1 MRETVV
7 GETRNKET
15 ISVFLDNMKKFISLM
30 SCLVLAGTVM
40 AKPAY
45 RGPIVQIA
53 EDGTEKTVYL
63 HGDESFSYMTDEAGE
78 WLDETTL
85 QPMTASQKQFR
96 MAEQVKA
103 RRAPKTTEAT
113 KAGGKPNLAPHGL
126 VILVNF
132 QDQEFVTP
140 ADTIDSLLT
149 GYNFSR
155 KYSYKKKSGSQT
167 ITVNVKSKG
176 SARQYFYDQSYGSY
190 NPTFDVIGPVTINHD
205 FAYYGEPV
213 KDAQGN
219 ITEHDKNPREMI
231 REACLKA
238 DEAGVDFSQYDND
251 GDGYVDFVYVI
262 YAGYGEADGGGVN
275 TVWPHQWSLAPLAVK
290 IDGKTLGRYAC
301 GCEMNNIS
309 KVFDGIGTF
318 CHEFSHVLGLP
329 DLYVTVNMDN
339 PPHTLGSWSIM
350 DYGPYNNDGNT
361 PPAYSA
367 YERFYMGWLTPR
379 LLVDQEKVTLHNI
392 NNGTGESLLISEED
406 QMPSVGWN
414 PTPKVFY
421 MLEARVQKGW
431 DEFLAGEGMLIT
443 KIQYDSKKW
452 QQNTVNNDP
461 DNMGVDILEAKANY
475 SKTAAASDAFPAG
488 ATQWTALEGHEV
500 MNISRNMRTGA
511 VIFYY
516 RGDPQGIE
524 DIEDGKAAQKI
535 LRDGKVVIIRGG
547 VEYDLNGQQ
556 L

>member
-1 MRETVV
+1 
-7 GETRNKET
+7 
-15 ISVFLDNMKKFISLM
+15 MKKFISLM
-30 SCLVLAGTVM
+30 SCLVLAGMVM

-85 QPMTASQKQFR
+85 QPMTSAQKQFR

-132 QDQEFVTP
+132 QDKAYKTP
-140 ADTIDSLLT
+140 TDTIDSMLT
-149 GYNFSR
+149 GLHYTRS
-155 KYSYKKKSGSQT
+155 YSYKKKVGSETTT
-167 ITVNVKSKG
+167 INIKSNG
-176 SARQYFYDQSYGSY
+176 SARQYFFDQSYGSY
-190 NPTFDVIGPVTINHD
+190 NPIFDVIGPLTISQD
-205 FAYYGEPV
+205 YAYYGEPV

-219 ITEHDKNPREMI
+219 ITAHDKNPREMI
-231 REACLKA
+231 KEACQLA
-238 DEAGVDFSQYDND
+238 HNEGVNFSQYDND
-251 GDGYVDFVYVI
+251 EDGYVDFVYVI

-275 TVWPHQWSLAPLAVK
+275 TVWPHQWTMAPLAVK

-301 GCEMNNIS
+301 GCELNYVS
-309 KVFDGIGTF
+309 KVYDGIGAF

-329 DLYVTVNMDN
+329 DFYVTVDEDN
-339 PPHTLGSWSIM
+339 PPHTLCDWDVM

-379 LLVDQEKVTLHNI
+379 LLIDKEQVTLHNI
-392 NNGTGESLLISEED
+392 NNGTGESLLISESNKL
-406 QMPSVGWN
+406 PSVGWN
-414 PTPKVFY
+414 PVPKVFY
-421 MLEARVQKGW
+421 MLEARKKEGW
-431 DEFLAGEGMLIT
+431 DEFLPGAGMLIT
-443 KIQYDSKKW
+443 KIQYSQSKW
-452 QQNTVNNDP
+452 QGNTVNNDP
-461 DNMGVDILEAKANY
+461 DNMGVDILEAKPNY
-475 SKTAAASDAFPAG
+475 SKKGAATDAFPEG
-488 ATQWTALEGHEV
+488 ATEWTALEDHE
-500 MNISRNMRTGA
+500 ITTIKRNKLTGN
-511 VIFYY
+511 VTFQY
-516 RGDPQGIE
+516 RGTPQGIE

-535 LRDGKVVIIRGG
+535 LRDGKVIIIRGG